1 MLTEKQAQKAID
13 KKLEEARKFIDEA
26 YKIAKEYEEYIYFN
40 PIAQLFTES
49 EIEDYGWNS
58 SHC

>member
-1 MLTEKQAQKAID
+1 MLTEKKAQKAID

-40 PIAQLFTES
+40 PIAQLFSES
-49 EIEDYGWNS
+49 EIEDCGWDS

>member
-13 KKLEEARKFIDEA
+13 KKLEVARKYIDEA
-26 YKIAKEYEEYIYFN
+26 YKIAKEHEEYLYFN
-40 PIAQLFTES
+40 PIVQLFTES
-49 EIEDYGWNS
+49 EIEDCGWDS

>member
-13 KKLEEARKFIDEA
+13 KKLEEARKYIDEA
-26 YKIAKEYEEYIYFN
+26 YKIAKEYEERIYFN
-40 PIAQLFTES
+40 PIAQLFSES
-49 EIEDYGWNS
+49 EIEDCGWDS